1 MMTTIRNVRPDDL
14 EALHQIHQAT
24 SSNPNKTPDQ
34 WNLAFMKYVD
44 YYPAFAKDTSFV
56 FCDDNDIP
64 LGYILCE
71 IDPDRFCDQFAKA
84 YCKPMEAIQAGS
96 CAQFLKS
103 QDFLETFKDQYPAHL
118 HIDILPTAQNM
129 HIGSKLM
136 KRLIDEL
143 TARHVK
149 GIVLGVSKSR
159 PNAIRFYQKH
169 GFEILEEGE
178 GGYTMGLKLT
188 A

>member
-1 MMTTIRNVRPDDL
+1 MTTIRPVRPDDL
-14 EALHQIHQAT
+14 GALHRIHQAT

-44 YYPAFAKDTSFV
+44 YYPAFAQETSFV
-56 FCDDNDIP
+56 FCDDSGTP

-71 IDPDRFCDQFAKA
+71 IDPDCFIDQFTKA
-84 YCKPMEAIQAGS
+84 YSNPMESIQAGS
-96 CAQFLKS
+96 CKQFLKS
-103 QDFLETFKDQYPAHL
+103 QAFLETFKELYPAHL

-143 TARHVK
+143 KARQVK

-159 PNAIRFYQKH
+159 DNAIRFYQKH
-169 GFEILEEGE
+169 GFKILEEGKD
-178 GGYTMGLKLT
+178 GYTMGLKLT
-188 A
+188 V